1 MNKRTQQLFLM
12 LVIGVLVGTSAMLAW
27 QTRGV
32 GGVEDKQGSTP
43 SGATT
48 SAITLPATTT
58 ASLAR
63 VPNLPAAREI
73 PANLR
78 VGISASDQ
86 PAGSAVFVTGL
97 SINESHWIAVYEDRD
112 GQPGN
117 ILGAARVFPGYIS
130 TSVDLLRNTEAG
142 RTYYVAVLN
151 DNGDEVFD
159 RLTDLPPFSPDWVII
174 VSFRTR

>member
-12 LVIGVLVGTSAMLAW
+12 LVIGVLIGTSVMLAV

-32 GGVEDKQGSTP
+32 DDGQDKNGSTP

-48 SAITLPATTT
+48 TELSIPATTT
-58 ASLAR
+58 ASLSR
-63 VPNLPAAREI
+63 VPDLPAAPEI

-86 PAGSAVFVTGL
+86 PAGSSVFVTGL
-97 SINESHWIAVYEDRD
+97 SINESHWVAVYEDRE
-112 GQPGN
+112 GHPGN

-142 RTYYVAVLN
+142 KTYYAAVLN

-159 RLTDLPPFSPDWVII
+159 RLTDLPPFSPDRVII
-174 VSFRTR
+174 VSFKTR